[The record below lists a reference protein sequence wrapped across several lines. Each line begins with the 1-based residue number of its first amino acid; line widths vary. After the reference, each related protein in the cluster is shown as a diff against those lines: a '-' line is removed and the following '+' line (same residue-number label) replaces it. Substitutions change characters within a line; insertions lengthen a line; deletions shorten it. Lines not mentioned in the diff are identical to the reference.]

1 MFAVT
6 LSDERREL
14 LALLAARKATTPGQL
29 RFWRLNQADPADPA
43 YSWPWALRLPGAV
56 DEQRLRHALDVVLDR
71 HEILASAYDWDDG
84 SLWQVPASRP
94 RLHVVDTDVQTVLRE
109 DNLRPFHLASE
120 APLRVSLLPED
131 DVLLV
136 NIHNIASDGWSM
148 RVFVDELTRA
158 YRGEDLPEPSLPY
171 HRHAARQRSW
181 LASRRAEQ
189 EMAYWRRRLAGLEP
203 RNGRSRESTVE
214 RIRIGADVAEK
225 VRLLGTAAK
234 ATPFM
239 TMFALFAKLHGER
252 SGSQDVA
259 IGTSVSGRAPDAE
272 RTIGYFVNRVVLR
285 MNTRG
290 DDLDLV
296 RRAKTTAVEA
306 FAHATVPFE
315 HVVERLFPAEQL
327 AAAPLV
333 DVMFVFDSGG
343 APVVEPEYR
352 TSKFSLVVNVKPD
365 DGGYAIEA
373 HHPKGA
379 PHGVLGDYARLLKGL
394 TT

>member
-1 MFAVT
+1 LRVT

-43 YSWPWALRLPGAV
+43 YSWPWALRLPGPV
-56 DEQRLRHALDVVLDR
+56 DEPRLRRALDVVLDR
-71 HEILASAYDWDDG
+71 HEILTSAYDWDDG
-84 SLWQVPASRP
+84 SLWQVDAARP
-94 RLHVVDTDVQTVLRE
+94 QLQVVDTDVQTALRE
-109 DNLRPFHLASE
+109 DNRRPFHLGSE
-120 APLRVSLLPED
+120 PPLRVSLLPD

-148 RVFVDELTRA
+148 RVFADELTRA
-158 YRGEDLPEPSLPY
+158 CRGEDLPEPALPY
-171 HRHAARQRSW
+171 HRHAARQRGW

-189 EMAYWRRRLAGLEP
+189 EVAYWRRRLAGLEP

-214 RIRIGADVAEK
+214 RVRIDAGVAEK
-225 VRLLGTAAK
+225 VRLLGRAAK

-239 TMFALFAKLHGER
+239 AMFALFAKLHGDR
-252 SGSQDVA
+252 TGSHDVA

-290 DDLDLV
+290 EDLDLV
-296 RRAKTTAVEA
+296 RRARTTAVEA
-306 FAHATVPFE
+306 FAHATIPFE
-315 HVVERLFPAEQL
+315 HVVERLFPAEYL

-333 DVMFVFDSGG
+333 DVMFVFDTGG
-343 APVVEPEYR
+343 AAVVEPEYR

-365 DGGYAIEA
+365 ANGYAIEA

-379 PHGVLGDYARLLKGL
+379 PHGVLRDYARLLKGL

>member
-1 MFAVT
+1 VDVT

-43 YSWPWALRLPGAV
+43 YSWPWALRLPEPV
-56 DEQRLRHALDVVLDR
+56 DESRLRRALDVVLDR
-71 HEILASAYDWDDG
+71 HEILTSAYDWDDG
-84 SLWQVPASRP
+84 TLWQVPASRP
-94 RLHVVDTDVQTVLRE
+94 GLEVVDTDVQTALRE
-109 DNLRPFHLASE
+109 ENLRPFNLGSE
-120 APLRVSLLPED
+120 PPLRMSLLPGGL
-131 DVLLV
+131 LLV
-136 NIHNIASDGWSM
+136 NIHNIANDGWSM

-158 YRGEDLPEPSLPY
+158 YRGEELPEPSLP
-171 HRHAARQRSW
+171 HHEHAARQRGW

-189 EMAYWRRRLAGLEP
+189 EVAYWRRRLAGLEP
-203 RNGRSRESTVE
+203 RNGRSCESTVE
-214 RIRIGADVAEK
+214 RVRIGADVAEE
-225 VRLLGTAAK
+225 VRLLGLPAK

-252 SGSQDVA
+252 TGSEDIA
-259 IGTSVSGRAPDAE
+259 IGTSMSGRGPDVE
-272 RTIGYFVNRVVLR
+272 RTIGYFVNRLVLR
-285 MNTRG
+285 VNTAG
-290 DDLDLV
+290 EIPDVV
-296 RRAKTTAVEA
+296 RRARTTAVEA

-315 HVVERLFPAEQL
+315 HLVERLFPAEYL

-333 DVMFVFDSGG
+333 DVMFVFDSSGP
-343 APVVEPEYR
+343 AAVEPEYR

-365 DGGYAIEA
+365 DGGYVIEA

-379 PHGVLGDYARLLKGL
+379 PHGVLQDYARLLKGL